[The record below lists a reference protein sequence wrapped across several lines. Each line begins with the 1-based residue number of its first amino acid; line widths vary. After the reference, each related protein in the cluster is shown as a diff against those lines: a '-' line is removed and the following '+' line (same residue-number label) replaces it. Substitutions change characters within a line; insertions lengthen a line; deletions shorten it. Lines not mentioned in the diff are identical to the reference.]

1 MSFTDKDHAF
11 LAVYNDLIRY
21 PSSAA
26 VALALGLSASR
37 VRARICELRRMAEV
51 ADNPPYIAVRY
62 NASVPMSEHSERFK
76 PNWTGEDCIAELRR
90 VAAMCATPAIARAR
104 SGTWAS

>member
-51 ADNPPYIAVRY
+51 ADNPPYIAVRH
-62 NASVPMSEHSERFK
+62 NASVPMSGTSS
-76 PNWTGEDCIAELRR
+76 